1 MTSNS
6 YFIPLC
12 SLDAVA
18 DGGIGIGDLPD
29 GRRVAVY
36 LVEGKAFATD
46 DRCTHGN
53 SSLTEDGCLEGH
65 IVECGMHLGT
75 FDVRTGEAVGPPCT
89 KALRTYPVEIRDG
102 QVMLSDAA
110 LATELKA

>member
-1 MTSNS
+1 MTNNNH
-6 YFIPLC
+6 FIPLC
-12 SLDAVA
+12 NLDGLAN
-18 DGGIGIGDLPD
+18 GGIGIGDLPD

-36 LVEGKAFATD
+36 LVEGKVYATD

-53 SSLTEDGCLEGH
+53 SSLTEDGFLEGH

-110 LATELKA
+110 LSTELKA